1 MSQGVSVLPVAK
13 FKKTEMSI
21 SLIYQQ
27 YGTQQSLSMSDRKD
41 VMGELNNLATKEAE
55 SISDGMSKTLYQGRR
70 GNQEVHTQNSGN
82 PTTDFLG
89 QVYSNL
95 ANFF

>member
-1 MSQGVSVLPVAK
+1 
-13 FKKTEMSI
+13 MSI
-21 SLIYQQ
+21 SLIDQQ

-55 SISDGMSKTLYQGRR
+55 SISDRMSKTLYQGRR

-82 PTTDFLG
+82 LTTDFLG

-95 ANFF
+95 AYFF